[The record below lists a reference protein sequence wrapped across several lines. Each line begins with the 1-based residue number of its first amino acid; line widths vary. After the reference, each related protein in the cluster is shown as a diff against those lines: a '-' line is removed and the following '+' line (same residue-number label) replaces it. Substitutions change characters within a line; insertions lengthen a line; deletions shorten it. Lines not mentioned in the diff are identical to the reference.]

1 MFKRTKIVIYEII
14 LRSTVTNDPMPM
26 PSRDCLRDLED
37 ITKAIKE
44 DIKEAWEKQHQLIA

>member
-26 PSRDCLRDLED
+26 PGRDCLRDLKD
-37 ITKAIKE
+37 ISKALKE